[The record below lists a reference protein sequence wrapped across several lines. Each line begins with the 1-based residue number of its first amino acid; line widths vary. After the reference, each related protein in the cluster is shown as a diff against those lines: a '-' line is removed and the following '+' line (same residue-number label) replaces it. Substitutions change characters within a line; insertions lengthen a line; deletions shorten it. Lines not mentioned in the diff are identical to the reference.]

1 MWFPYSLPTAWK
13 VEGDRQRV
21 NDSQADDQKREFL
34 VAVQL
39 RNPVLREWSIE
50 LQLAEPKTS
59 VQAGA
64 DGEEIALGYFPDEN
78 SRLAEI
84 TCKLSE
90 TNAHDAACRS
100 YALVSNILSAW
111 SAEYGRGFGIGGM
124 RVADLRHGARWRAMP
139 HWPSALEFRM
149 PALSDIPEE
158 FWPLADLYREG
169 RTSGSDR
176 YRFLCCGT
184 IIEKWRRSDPPFG
197 AKAKRAKKAA
207 PQDPDLRVTQ
217 ELMALSG
224 MHNFSHDLEGTPFM
238 ELPER
243 LKPWHDQALAFALE
257 GSGVGGIDD
266 LNRTMEWA
274 AIANLVDL
282 AAYRVLSRAIAK
294 WRETDAAAAKPRSP
308 MHEAD
313 SIGQIGV

>member
-21 NDSQADDQKREFL
+21 NDSQADDQPREFL

-39 RNPVLREWSIE
+39 RNPVLREWSVE
-50 LQLAEPKTS
+50 LQLAEPQTS
-59 VQAGA
+59 MQASA
-64 DGEEIALGYFPDEN
+64 DGETVTVGYFPDEN

-90 TNAHDAACRS
+90 TNAHAAACKS
-100 YALVSNILSAW
+100 YALVSRILSAW

-139 HWPSALEFRM
+139 HWPSALEFRA
-149 PALSDIPEE
+149 PVLTAVPEE
-158 FWPLADLYREG
+158 FWPVANLYREG

-184 IIEKWRRSDPPFG
+184 ILEKWRRSDPPFG
-197 AKAKRAKKAA
+197 AKAKREKKAT
-207 PQDPDLRVTQ
+207 PPDADLCVTQ

-224 MHNFSHDLEGTPFM
+224 LHNFSLELEGTPFM

-257 GSGVGGIDD
+257 GRGDVGAED
-266 LNRTMEWA
+266 LNTTMEWA
-274 AIANLVDL
+274 AVANLVDL
-282 AAYRVLSRAIAK
+282 AAYRVLARAIAK
-294 WRETDAAAAKPRSP
+294 WRETEADRPKQRTSVR
-308 MHEAD
+308 EAD
-313 SIGQIGV
+313 SVGQIGV